1 MSNLEDLQ
9 GRILAAMERIGA
21 GLDGLEPVRE
31 APEPAAPG
39 ESVEDL
45 MQALEDERYVS
56 AQLEER
62 VRALHERQDELEA
75 ELETARNAPAVLP
88 VDDTAAEV
96 IAALGQMENEINKL
110 RAVNAHL
117 RENNRAM
124 RDVLAS
130 GAGVEA
136 DLLSASV
143 EAEVEALRADHAAAQ
158 AQAEA
163 ILAALAPFVAE
174 PETDPETGES

>member
-21 GLDGLEPVRE
+21 GLDGLEPVKE
-31 APEPAAPG
+31 APPPAAPG
-39 ESVEDL
+39 ESAEEL

-62 VRALHERQDELEA
+62 VRALHERQDQLEA
-75 ELETARNAPAVLP
+75 ELEAARNAPAVLP
-88 VDDTAAEV
+88 EDDTAAEV
-96 IAALGQMENEINKL
+96 IAALGQMETEINKL

-130 GAGVEA
+130 GSGADVE
-136 DLLSASV
+136 LLTTSV
-143 EAEVEALRADHAAAQ
+143 EAEMDALRADHAAAQ

-163 ILAALAPFVAE
+163 ILAALAPFIAE
-174 PETDPETGES
+174 PETGES